1 MSKRNRNVPGLS
13 SLSAAVSPP
22 AAARARYVA
31 PVYRAPLS
39 NISEG
44 FLTNFLN
51 PASATLPG
59 RRAAVRAAGCS
70 SCAERA
76 ATEVHVATALTWHL
90 VWAAAGAA
98 LARTL
103 SAGPARRALDGA
115 TAVALLLLA
124 VRVLTRQ

>member
-1 MSKRNRNVPGLS
+1 M
-13 SLSAAVSPP
+13 
-22 AAARARYVA
+22 
-31 PVYRAPLS
+31 YRAPLS

-51 PASATLPG
+51 PAIATFYLVVVPKFVPPG
-59 RRAAVRAAGCS
+59 DPVSRSVLLLM
-70 SCAERA
+70 
-76 ATEVHVATALTWHL
+76 TVHVATALTWHL